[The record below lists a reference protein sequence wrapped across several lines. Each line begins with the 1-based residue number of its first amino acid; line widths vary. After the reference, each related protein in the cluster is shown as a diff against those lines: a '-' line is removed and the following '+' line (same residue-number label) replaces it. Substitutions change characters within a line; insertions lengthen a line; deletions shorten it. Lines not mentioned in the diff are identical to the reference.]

1 MLLYNQ
7 KEARTKNKKRE
18 VIKMRTYEE
27 VSAIICSVPDEW
39 AEKLFYWFT
48 EWSFGCAPKARA
60 NYWLK
65 KVGITE
71 EEMWMW
77 DAV

>member
-1 MLLYNQ
+1 VVFYNQ
-7 KEARTKNKKRE
+7 KETRTKQKRE

>member
-1 MLLYNQ
+1 MLYYNQ
-7 KEARTKNKKRE
+7 KETRTKQKRE

-60 NYWLK
+60 TYWLK

>member
-1 MLLYNQ
+1 MLYYNQ
-7 KEARTKNKKRE
+7 REEITKTQRE
-18 VIKMRTYEE
+18 VTKMRTYEE
-27 VSAIICSVPDEW
+27 VSNIICSVPDAW

-77 DAV
+77 EAM

>member
-1 MLLYNQ
+1 
-7 KEARTKNKKRE
+7 
-18 VIKMRTYEE
+18 MRSYEE

-48 EWSFGCAPKARA
+48 EWSFGCAPKARV

>member
-1 MLLYNQ
+1 MLYYNQ
-7 KEARTKNKKRE
+7 KETRTKQKRE